1 MKIFRSKV
9 LLRYLLSYF
18 MLLLITVTCVL
29 FSLNLLRQ
37 AEYQVMDEGNR
48 LALNRYKAMMDAQW
62 EMIAKTSDML
72 SLNRSVREQ
81 MNITGALSAQRR
93 YEMIQLCRQLSAAVQ
108 TNAYSAVREVL
119 LYFPGTQSV
128 VTMESRVSA
137 PLYFE
142 NVCRYGEMSGEEAI
156 AALEESWRSKYNI
169 LRDVVCVN
177 QATGERSL
185 CVARALDRSMR
196 EDSGVVVF
204 LLDEQKMEQIAA
216 ECMGVP
222 EECRVYLCDLQGRSL
237 FHSQEDAELAGRPAS
252 RTVQSDSFDVA
263 YCIVSD
269 YPALSSIVVGAQR
282 NMALMLAAGAAVGLA
297 VACFLAY
304 LNYRPIQS
312 LWRQPQIA
320 REHGDTFR
328 NELFDIDRSIREIV
342 NQNLRQQ
349 NRLSDI
355 LPEYASRL
363 LEHFVCGDVREDEI
377 DWDML
382 AEYGIRVG
390 PGLLMAALLSIDAAG
405 AETGADANESACAQ
419 KVAQTAAQVFSEFG
433 PCYVLTG
440 EETGLLLNLDANVTR
455 QMVKQTAENLQRTLL
470 EEKGLIVTF
479 ALGDAVENRADAW
492 RSRMQAESAMEY
504 AYTGNSLRVLCFW
517 ELPDRRESDFDSL
530 QEYDIRLTNCIRSG
544 DREGTEKLLD
554 EMFGADGNLSYS
566 DAELLMIHVLEI
578 CARCARQMNVRLELP
593 EGKSFLSHMQKLR
606 YAAQFREFILK
617 LTDSLD
623 GSAFCSGQREE
634 RLQKSV
640 SDYVEGN
647 FADPNLNVSMIAERL
662 GVSQSYLSTH
672 FKRQTGMNASDYIHL
687 VRIRRACEMM
697 RNESL
702 SLSQIASRCGYV
714 SDGTFIRCFKKYEG
728 VTPGVFRKNFV
739 NSMK

>member
-72 SLNRSVREQ
+72 SLDRSVREQ

-185 CVARALDRSMR
+185 CVARALDRSIR

-237 FHSQEDAELAGRPAS
+237 FHSQEDAELAGSERFV
-252 RTVQSDSFDVA
+252 R
-263 YCIVSD
+263 C
-269 YPALSSIVVGAQR
+269 
-282 NMALMLAAGAAVGLA
+282 GLLH
-297 VACFLAY
+297 C
-304 LNYRPIQS
+304 Q
-312 LWRQPQIA
+312 
-320 REHGDTFR
+320 
-328 NELFDIDRSIREIV
+328 
-342 NQNLRQQ
+342 
-349 NRLSDI
+349 RLSG
-355 LPEYASRL
+355 AFVHRCGRAA
-363 LEHFVCGDVREDEI
+363 EH
-377 DWDML
+377 
-382 AEYGIRVG
+382 
-390 PGLLMAALLSIDAAG
+390 
-405 AETGADANESACAQ
+405 GADAGGGSRRRPGGC
-419 KVAQTAAQVFSEFG
+419 
-433 PCYVLTG
+433 VLP
-440 EETGLLLNLDANVTR
+440 GL
-455 QMVKQTAENLQRTLL
+455 
-470 EEKGLIVTF
+470 
-479 ALGDAVENRADAW
+479 
-492 RSRMQAESAMEY
+492 S
-504 AYTGNSLRVLCFW
+504 
-517 ELPDRRESDFDSL
+517 ELPPDPIALAAAADCAGARRYVPQRAF
-530 QEYDIRLTNCIRSG
+530 
-544 DREGTEKLLD
+544 
-554 EMFGADGNLSYS
+554 
-566 DAELLMIHVLEI
+566 
-578 CARCARQMNVRLELP
+578 
-593 EGKSFLSHMQKLR
+593 R
-606 YAAQFREFILK
+606 Y
-617 LTDSLD
+617 
-623 GSAFCSGQREE
+623 
-634 RLQKSV
+634 
-640 SDYVEGN
+640 
-647 FADPNLNVSMIAERL
+647 
-662 GVSQSYLSTH
+662 
-672 FKRQTGMNASDYIHL
+672 
-687 VRIRRACEMM
+687 
-697 RNESL
+697 
-702 SLSQIASRCGYV
+702 
-714 SDGTFIRCFKKYEG
+714 
-728 VTPGVFRKNFV
+728 
-739 NSMK
+739 

>member
-18 MLLLITVTCVL
+18 MLLLITVMCVL

-72 SLNRSVREQ
+72 SLDRSVREQ

-142 NVCRYGEMSGEEAI
+142 SVCRYGEMSGDEAI
-156 AALEESWRSKYNI
+156 AALEGSWRSKYNI

-237 FHSQEDAELAGRPAS
+237 FHSQEDAELTGRSAS
-252 RTVQSDSFDVA
+252 RTVQSDSFDA
-263 YCIVSD
+263 TYRIVSD
-269 YPALSSIVVGAQR
+269 YPALSSIVAGAQR
-282 NMALMLAAGAAVGLA
+282 NMTLMLAAGAAVGLA

-312 LWRQPQIA
+312 LWRQSQIA
-320 REHGDTFR
+320 REYGDAFR

-355 LPEYASRL
+355 LPGYASRL

-390 PGLLMAALLSIDAAG
+390 PGHLMACCCRL
-405 AETGADANESACAQ
+405 
-419 KVAQTAAQVFSEFG
+419 
-433 PCYVLTG
+433 
-440 EETGLLLNLDANVTR
+440 TR
-455 QMVKQTAENLQRTLL
+455 QGRKPERT
-470 EEKGLIVTF
+470 
-479 ALGDAVENRADAW
+479 
-492 RSRMQAESAMEY
+492 
-504 AYTGNSLRVLCFW
+504 
-517 ELPDRRESDFDSL
+517 
-530 QEYDIRLTNCIRSG
+530 
-544 DREGTEKLLD
+544 
-554 EMFGADGNLSYS
+554 
-566 DAELLMIHVLEI
+566 
-578 CARCARQMNVRLELP
+578 
-593 EGKSFLSHMQKLR
+593 
-606 YAAQFREFILK
+606 
-617 LTDSLD
+617 
-623 GSAFCSGQREE
+623 
-634 RLQKSV
+634 
-640 SDYVEGN
+640 
-647 FADPNLNVSMIAERL
+647 
-662 GVSQSYLSTH
+662 
-672 FKRQTGMNASDYIHL
+672 
-687 VRIRRACEMM
+687 
-697 RNESL
+697 
-702 SLSQIASRCGYV
+702 
-714 SDGTFIRCFKKYEG
+714 
-728 VTPGVFRKNFV
+728 
-739 NSMK
+739 